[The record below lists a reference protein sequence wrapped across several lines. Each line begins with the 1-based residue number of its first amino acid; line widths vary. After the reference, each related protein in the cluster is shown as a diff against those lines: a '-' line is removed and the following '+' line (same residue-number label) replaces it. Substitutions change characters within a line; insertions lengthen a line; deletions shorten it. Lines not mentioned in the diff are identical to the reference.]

1 MDNFELESN
10 LLDDSFSGVGAPI
23 FINRPIG
30 RTRPVGK
37 RFVPVQPRIVSMPQP
52 AITSVVPVVPVV
64 IDNSGD
70 NTIPVPETVV
80 DNDAIDTTTTD
91 TVQDTQDSQEQQ
103 GGDDVGQSDDGGD
116 GNFSGADASTS
127 KEVATTTETIK
138 TKSPD
143 AEVKKSDDGVKTTF
157 TMKPMVAYTIIGV
170 AALVAIVIAVKVS
183 K

>member
-1 MDNFELESN
+1 
-10 LLDDSFSGVGAPI
+10 
-23 FINRPIG
+23 
-30 RTRPVGK
+30 
-37 RFVPVQPRIVSMPQP
+37 MPQP

-103 GGDDVGQSDDGGD
+103 GGDDVGQSDDGGGD
-116 GNFSGADASTS
+116 GNFSGSDASTS
-127 KEVATTTETIK
+127 KEVATTETIK

-143 AEVKKSDDGVKTTF
+143 AVVKKSDDGVKTTF